1 MQQCIIFF
9 FFMCLVKFPCG
20 KVTKTAVR
28 TLARGPTSVTNAAQS
43 SNKTIKST
51 SKPDNLTTP
60 SNSKQKKEKITPSYV
75 KLPEWAFDEY
85 LMTSL
90 PTVSAPKSRIVG
102 GNPALPGEI
111 PWQVKTINI
120 MRYSNQKCL

>member
-1 MQQCIIFF
+1 MS
-9 FFMCLVKFPCG
+9 LVKFPCG

-28 TLARGPTSVTNAAQS
+28 TLASGPTNSAQS
-43 SNKTIKST
+43 SSKTIKST
-51 SKPDNLTTP
+51 SSTPKPDNLTTP
-60 SNSKQKKEKITPSYV
+60 SNSKQKKEKIAPSHV

-85 LMTSL
+85 LMTPV
-90 PTVSAPKSRIVG
+90 PTLSAPKSRIVG

-120 MRYSNQKCL
+120 MCYSNQKCL

>member
-1 MQQCIIFF
+1 
-9 FFMCLVKFPCG
+9 MCLVKFPCG

-28 TLARGPTSVTNAAQS
+28 TLARSPTSVTNAAQS
-43 SNKTIKST
+43 SNKTIKSTSST

-75 KLPEWAFDEY
+75 KLPEWAFAEY
-85 LMTSL
+85 LMTPL